1 MGNGKGLVLDQN
13 NQMSLSENTI
23 QEKKQEM
30 QMGPVTTTAVNLVAK
45 AMTTLLAGRGVC
57 V

>member
-1 MGNGKGLVLDQN
+1 MGNGKGLVLDQS

-30 QMGPVTTTAVNLVAK
+30 QMVAVTMTAVNLVPK